1 MHSIGVFLLVVTVL
15 ATLVSVAWWQFLARV
30 WPSSG
35 TAFRV
40 GGNIVG
46 SVGLLGA
53 AVWAVYLSS
62 ITFRNGLDV
71 AERRLEIAAAVVA
84 VANVLIHARGI
95 ERRFA
100 TPGLSRTRTILRT
113 LLISVIPMLLWIL
126 VLAFMWVRAENFAP
140 VQQESGLGAPRA
152 ISATG
157 RVLGADFVSL
167 VRHLLLRAE
176 GPRAHWRSLA
186 YPPL

>member
-1 MHSIGVFLLVVTVL
+1 MHSLGVFFLVVTVP

-30 WPSSG
+30 WPNSG

-40 GGNIVG
+40 VGNLVG

-53 AVWAVYLSS
+53 AVWAVYLGS

-84 VANVLIHARGI
+84 VANVLIHAHGI

-100 TPGLSRTRTILRT
+100 TPGLSRTRIILRT
-113 LLISVIPMLLWIL
+113 FLVSAVPLLFWIL
-126 VLAFMWVRAENFAP
+126 VLAVMWVRAENFAP
-140 VQQESGLGAPRA
+140 VQQGSGLDAP
-152 ISATG
+152 
-157 RVLGADFVSL
+157 L
-167 VRHLLLRAE
+167 
-176 GPRAHWRSLA
+176 
-186 YPPL
+186 